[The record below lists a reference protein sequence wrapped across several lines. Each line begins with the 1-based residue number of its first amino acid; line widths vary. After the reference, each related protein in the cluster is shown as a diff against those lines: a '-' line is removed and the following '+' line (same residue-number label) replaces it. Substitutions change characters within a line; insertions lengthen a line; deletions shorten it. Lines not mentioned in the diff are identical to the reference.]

1 MKKKIVKEEK
11 TEKQENV
18 QPEVNIGLVGHV
30 DTGKTT
36 LTQAL
41 SGKWTDTHSEELK
54 RGITIRL
61 GYADATFYKCD
72 KCHEYTTQK
81 ECPNGHKSLQNL
93 RNVSFIDAPGHE
105 TLMATMLSGAAIMDG
120 ALLLVAANEHCP
132 QPQTRE
138 HLMALNLIGINK
150 IVIAQNKID
159 LVTNEQALENYKQIV
174 SFVKG
179 TIAEHAPIIPI
190 SAQHNLNISYL
201 IKAIE
206 DVIKTPERDTSKDPL
221 MYVARSFDINKPGTD
236 IKNMV
241 GGVLGGAL
249 KQGLFKKDD
258 KIEIRPGMKVEKE
271 GKERWLPLT
280 TTIQGLKTG
289 GNDATVVGP
298 GGSIGL
304 LTELDP
310 ALVKANY
317 LTGNVVGH
325 LGKLPDVH
333 YELNLKPKL
342 LERVVGAKEDLIV
355 EPIKKGEPL
364 LINVN
369 SAATVGMVFSVE
381 KDSVK
386 VKLKQPVCASQQDR
400 VAISRNLGAR
410 WRLIGVASIKL

>member
-1 MKKKIVKEEK
+1 M
-11 TEKQENV
+11 TE
-18 QPEVNIGLVGHV
+18 
-30 DTGKTT
+30 
-36 LTQAL
+36 AL

-61 GYADATFYKCD
+61 GYADAAFYKCD
-72 KCHEYTTQK
+72 KCHEYTSQK

-93 RNVSFIDAPGHE
+93 RKVSFIDAPGHE

-159 LVTNEQALENYKQIV
+159 LVTNEQALENYKQIK

-179 TIAEHAPIIPI
+179 TIAEDAPIIPI

-221 MYVARSFDINKPGTD
+221 MYIARSFDVNKPGTD
-236 IKNMV
+236 IKNIL

-258 KIEIRPGMKVEKE
+258 KIEIRPGRKVEKE

-289 GNDATVVGP
+289 GNDAHAVGP

-317 LTGNVVGH
+317 LTGNIAGH

-333 YELNLKPKL
+333 YELNLKPRL
-342 LERVVGAKEDLIV
+342 LERVVGAKEDLVV

-369 SAATVGMVFSVE
+369 SAATVGMVLSVE

-386 VKLKQPVCASQQDR
+386 VKLRQPVCASKQDR

-410 WRLIGVASIKL
+410 WRLIGIATIKL